1 MTVPLTSTWM
11 LTQAVLAL
19 AGMANAPATPSSRA
33 EMAMTRFKGVTSV

>member
-1 MTVPLTSTWM
+1 
-11 LTQAVLAL
+11 VLAL